1 MSLLDKIA
9 IISCGILE
17 LSSAVV
23 TKLLLLGDNTL
34 SASSNTLI
42 LNLTT
47 DSVISTQKFDGCIL
61 THG

>member
-17 LSSAVV
+17 LSNAVV

-42 LNLTT
+42 LNST